1 MSRGRADGRRAE
13 GLPDTIVI
21 EARIVGLRDFTTL
34 SLEAVEHR
42 RIQLWIL
49 TSIMLVS
56 VSIGVVVLS
65 IWPSAEGSTVSSG
78 ALRWGIVLM
87 SIGFCAYT
95 IDKERHLQKLS
106 RLLTDERVLTAA
118 LSNRLRELSLLLQA
132 GKAMN
137 AVLEL
142 DAVLDVILHSALEL
156 LAGTSGSIMLV
167 DGEALVARCVRNNPD
182 ALGRRVAIGEGI
194 SGRVARTKEP
204 LLING
209 KPTPQD
215 FPGLDARTQ
224 QVASAMSVPLVN
236 RDQLL
241 GVLNVNAEPG
251 SAFSAY
257 DLRALSLFAEQA
269 AVAIAN
275 ARLFDA
281 ERAHVVELVELDRLK
296 SEFLG
301 LVTHELRTPLT
312 VVLAAAQAGKQPDSP
327 IETSELFEIIERNS
341 KDLASLIEELL
352 IAARLEQGEASAG
365 PVTVDLA
372 ELARTVARDF
382 GVTDRRTPP
391 AAGRCS
397 ASPCRCGPRA
407 SKRSDDRLGSVR
419 GAVQREQDDLSDARD
434 VREEHQEPVD
444 PDPEPAGRRHPV
456 FERLEEILVERMGL
470 QLARLARPLLEQEL
484 RALLVGIRELGVPGP
499 ELHPADHGVHV
510 LGEPGVVAMGP
521 CQR

>member
-1 MSRGRADGRRAE
+1 MRRGRTHPETAE
-13 GLPDTIVI
+13 GLPATIVT
-21 EARIVGLRDFTTL
+21 EARIVGLRDFSTP

-56 VSIGVVVLS
+56 ISIGVVVLS
-65 IWPSAEGSTVSSG
+65 IWPTTEESAISSS

-87 SIGFCAYT
+87 SMGFCAYA

-142 DAVLDVILHSALEL
+142 DAVLDVILRSALEL
-156 LAGTSGSIMLV
+156 LDGASGSIMLV
-167 DGEALVARCVRNNPD
+167 DGDALVARCVHNNPD
-182 ALGRRVAIGEGI
+182 ALGRRVAIGDGI
-194 SGRVARTKEP
+194 AGRVARTKEP

-209 KPTPQD
+209 RPTSKE
-215 FPGLDARTQ
+215 FPGLDGRTQ
-224 QVASAMSVPLVN
+224 AVASAMSVPLIH

-257 DLRALSLFAEQA
+257 DLRALSLFAEQG

-281 ERAHVVELVELDRLK
+281 ERAHVVELVELDRMK

-312 VVLAAAQAGKQPDSP
+312 VVLAAAQAGKQPNSP
-327 IETSELFEIIERNS
+327 IETSELFEIIERNG
-341 KDLASLIEELL
+341 KNLASLVEELL
-352 IAARLEQGEASAG
+352 IAARLEQGEATAA
-365 PVTVDLA
+365 PVRVDLP
-372 ELARTVARDF
+372 ELVRTVARDF
-382 GVTDRRTPP
+382 GVTDRPVEVEVQEGLATVSDPDAIRRILVNLLDNAHKYG
-391 AAGRCS
+391 AAPIRVSLEPGEDCVVLS
-397 ASPCRCGPRA
+397 VSDAGPGLPVDERERLFERFRRA
-407 SKRSDDRLGSVR
+407 DNTGKPGLGLGLPIVR
-419 GAVQREQDDLSDARD
+419 GLAASCGGHVWAEDAPGGGAVFRVAL
-434 VREEHQEPVD
+434 P
-444 PDPEPAGRRHPV
+444 
-456 FERLEEILVERMGL
+456 LET
-470 QLARLARPLLEQEL
+470 ASLE
-484 RALLVGIRELGVPGP
+484 AV
-499 ELHPADHGVHV
+499 
-510 LGEPGVVAMGP
+510 
-521 CQR
+521 